1 MEPFEIRERLHKL
14 IDELSEEELQSLES
28 KLVKEQGAAERKRLL
43 EKIIAE
49 DAHLIKRLGR

>member
-14 IDELSEEELQSLES
+14 INELSEEELHALEPQ
-28 KLVKEQGAAERKRLL
+28 LVKEQEAAERKRLL

-49 DAHLIKRLGR
+49 DARLIKRLGR

>member
-14 IDELSEEELQSLES
+14 INELSEEELHALEPQF
-28 KLVKEQGAAERKRLL
+28 VKEQEAAERKRLL

-49 DAHLIKRLGR
+49 DARLIKRLGR